1 MCAIS
6 KELNPDVHD
15 VRMALPTSKKIVR
28 DSRAYF
34 VNCSME
40 KFACPGIKPW
50 MEARERVTE
59 RD

>member
-6 KELNPDVHD
+6 KELNPHVHD
-15 VRMALPTSKKIVR
+15 VRMALATNKKIVR
-28 DSRAYF
+28 GSRAYF

-50 MEARERVTE
+50 MEARGTLTE